1 VASFNRADYRRVYE
15 IGISLYVEF
24 TEFPET
30 AALGSELIEMAEGC
44 IGQQSESRVL
54 YEDE

>member
-1 VASFNRADYRRVYE
+1 MASFNRADYRRVYE